1 MDEASETGSE
11 PPASDDTVPGTDA
24 ANARNEVQGETGS
37 VVQAGAI
44 HGGVHIAAASTA
56 GAAVPRQL
64 PLAISGFVNRN
75 AEISRLDALARGS
88 AVQEAADDATGSGG
102 AVVVSVIG
110 GSPGVGKTAL
120 AIRWAHSVRSR
131 YPDGDLY
138 VNMRGHGPGPRLDAS
153 AALGSLLQAL
163 DVPPD
168 RIPIDLDS
176 RASLYRTRLDGKR
189 VLVLIDDAVS
199 PDQVRPLLPAS
210 PTCLVLVTS
219 RSTLAGLVTREGAR
233 RMDLDTLS
241 TEDSLALLRQHVDT
255 SRIDSEPEAARTLV
269 AHCARLPLALRVLAE
284 RLLSGPATALDD
296 VVAELGAENERLDA
310 LGTAED
316 ELSDVR
322 AVFATSYAALSADS
336 ARLFRCL
343 GIHPGPDFAAVACAA
358 AAATSLRRVRPL
370 IDELTRANLMQRTG
384 RDRYRMH
391 DLLRAYAAE
400 RFHAEE
406 RPGEAD
412 EVLGRTVRWYLRTAT
427 NAVLSLA
434 PRFRPAAIPGGETPG
449 TGDGLSADPL
459 VFGDLA
465 AALGW
470 FEDERA
476 NLVRS
481 VQAAYDRGLHDL
493 AWRVPANISGLFEL
507 HRHWHEWLEIQRLG
521 LESAQ
526 LAGHRE
532 GQARNHLALATVN
545 RLLGATGTALE
556 HYAEA
561 RNAARDEATRIP
573 WIEGFALRQLG
584 ALRWERDRDSE
595 GLALIGEAIEVF
607 RAAGDR
613 RGEGMALLS
622 LAEYERSIGRT
633 GAALEHCR
641 SATTLLAGTGEQWS
655 VAFAHCSLA
664 AALASAGEHAAAVD
678 EYAAALRIFRTLED
692 RSSESLALTGMG
704 EALAARGETVR
715 ARHCLGAALD
725 ILHAF
730 GDDRAAGVEAA
741 LARLG

>member
-1 MDEASETGSE
+1 MDKDSETGSE
-11 PPASDDTVPGTDA
+11 SPASDDTARRTGA
-24 ANARNEVQGETGS
+24 AKARNEVQGETGS

-44 HGGVHIAAASTA
+44 HGGVHFAAASSA

-64 PLAISGFVNRN
+64 PLAITGFVNRN
-75 AEISRLDALARGS
+75 AEISRLDALAQGS
-88 AVQEAADDATGSGG
+88 AVHETPDDATGSGG

-120 AIRWAHSVRSR
+120 AVRWAHRVRAR

-176 RASLYRTRLDGKR
+176 RASLYRTRLAGKR

-241 TEDSLALLRQHVDT
+241 TEDSLALLRRHVDS

-322 AVFATSYAALSADS
+322 AVFATSYAALSPGS

-343 GIHPGPDFAAVACAA
+343 GIHPGPDFAAAACAA
-358 AAATSLRRVRPL
+358 AAAASLRRVRPL

-406 RPGEAD
+406 EPGEAD

-427 NAVLSLA
+427 SAVLSLA
-434 PRFRPAAIPGGETPG
+434 PRFRPAAIPGYELP
-449 TGDGLSADPL
+449 GDGSSAEPL
-459 VFGDLA
+459 EFEDLD

-470 FEDERA
+470 FEGERA

-545 RLLGATGTALE
+545 RLLGNTGTALE

-561 RNAARDEATRIP
+561 RDTARGEDARIP

-595 GLALIGEAIEVF
+595 GLALIGEAIDVF

-641 SATTLLAGTGEQWS
+641 SATTLLAGTGERWS
-655 VAFAHCSLA
+655 IAFAHRSLA
-664 AALASAGEHAAAVD
+664 AALASAGEYAAAVD
-678 EYAAALRIFRTLED
+678 EYGEALRIFQALED
-692 RSSESLALTGMG
+692 RSSEALALTGMG
-704 EALAARGETVR
+704 EALAARGETGR
-715 ARHCLGAALD
+715 ARRCLGAALD

-730 GDDRAAGVEAA
+730 GDDCAAEVEAA
-741 LARLG
+741 IARLG